1 MRAYV
6 YETLL
11 LLVKIIENSFLIE
24 LSSFL
29 LKIYDLSFLERK
41 FYYHEFEILVRKY

>member
-6 YETLL
+6 CETLL
-11 LLVKIIENSFLIE
+11 LLVKIIENNFLIE

-29 LKIYDLSFLERK
+29 LKIYDLSFLE
-41 FYYHEFEILVRKY
+41 